1 MCKENINILKVNEVI
16 VDSFIEKIEFDLN
29 AIDLRNL
36 IYYFL
41 SFHAISPFINKG
53 FSKPVDSEI
62 EIFTGIYSNCIKKL
76 NSNISESLHASLTQ
90 IEYRDK
96 INKDIFLLGKYKA
109 LCNLMPAIHKENIN
123 IYQINKILNSI
134 HLDYKKEVYLVYE
147 CRDILFTR
155 INLIYDFNI
164 KFNKIQDLIK
174 IAKKY
179 YSGGY
184 VNLDFNTLLF
194 MYKSKFNKIYN
205 HYKG

>member
-1 MCKENINILKVNEVI
+1 
-16 VDSFIEKIEFDLN
+16 
-29 AIDLRNL
+29 
-36 IYYFL
+36 
-41 SFHAISPFINKG
+41 
-53 FSKPVDSEI
+53 
-62 EIFTGIYSNCIKKL
+62 
-76 NSNISESLHASLTQ
+76 
-90 IEYRDK
+90 
-96 INKDIFLLGKYKA
+96 
-109 LCNLMPAIHKENIN
+109 NIN

-205 HYKG
+205 HYEWYSYLLCDDFLYSVGGFYLVEFNRFLTSMHCHNGIEKDLVKSIVLKEGNIFSDENNLDKNILRFYNKK